1 MPHLSA
7 MDWNFAEKLCHITR
21 GTTEAYYNY
30 DGNGIRTRK
39 VVEKNGVVETRLYL
53 GGFEIWRKSVNGA
66 LETERETLHVMDDKR
81 RVALVETLTVENGNN
96 VANPVPVQRYQ
107 LDNHLGSAS
116 LELDDSANII
126 SYEEYYPYGDTS
138 YRAGRS
144 ASEVSQKRYRYTG
157 KEKDEESS
165 LYYCEQRY
173 YAAHIS
179 RWVSTDPTWLE
190 DGINLYA
197 YVHGNPL
204 SGVDPSGTETVD
216 EISPLP
222 SDFDEN
228 ARSSYEDYDDAKAS
242 KVLIDAIRANVS
254 SELSD
259 DGKKAIESIIEMI
272 QNGSL
277 DNEIYR
283 EGIEEKPELGSK
295 AKPTNLK
302 HLVGKDLYYI
312 ARARDYQIRNKTN
325 KIPEYYIE
333 YGNKY
338 MFKFKYETKN
348 LLSSQGKVW
357 SDKTLRYLH
366 QAMESGLQ
374 KSKVDMENDSWKLKN
389 FAYETHPKAY
399 IDAGLFDLPEEDW
412 FRIVRTPDFADLS
425 TPSGL
430 EQIIKVGWEFV
441 KQRGLSK

>member
-1 MPHLSA
+1 M
-7 MDWNFAEKLCHITR
+7 
-21 GTTEAYYNY
+21 
-30 DGNGIRTRK
+30 
-39 VVEKNGVVETRLYL
+39 
-53 GGFEIWRKSVNGA
+53 
-66 LETERETLHVMDDKR
+66 
-81 RVALVETLTVENGNN
+81 
-96 VANPVPVQRYQ
+96 
-107 LDNHLGSAS
+107 
-116 LELDDSANII
+116 
-126 SYEEYYPYGDTS
+126 
-138 YRAGRS
+138 
-144 ASEVSQKRYRYTG
+144 
-157 KEKDEESS
+157 
-165 LYYCEQRY
+165 
-173 YAAHIS
+173 
-179 RWVSTDPTWLE
+179 
-190 DGINLYA
+190 
-197 YVHGNPL
+197 
-204 SGVDPSGTETVD
+204 
-216 EISPLP
+216 
-222 SDFDEN
+222 
-228 ARSSYEDYDDAKAS
+228 
-242 KVLIDAIRANVS
+242 S

-348 LLSSQGKVW
+348 LLSSQGKDW

-366 QAMESGLQ
+366 QAMESELQ

-399 IDAGLFDLPEEDW
+399 IDAGLFDLSKEDW
-412 FRIVRTPDFADLS
+412 FRIVKTPDFADLS

-430 EQIIKVGWEFV
+430 EQIIKVGWEFI
-441 KQRGLSK
+441 KQRGLLK